1 MSNIQLNA
9 TSPEAGTFKYNP
21 DKGTVLNT
29 GLNQQLNTT
38 FTPTDNVNYTTA
50 SASVFINMINTTQVT
65 PTITWTNPIDIIYGT
80 PLSNIQ
86 LDASASVP

>member
-1 MSNIQLNA
+1 LSNIQLNA
-9 TSPEAGTFKYNP
+9 TSPEAGTFEYTP
-21 DKGTVLNT
+21 PSGTILSAGMQQTLNT
-29 GLNQQLNTT
+29 A